1 MIDFHCHLDLYPEPG
16 LVLERL
22 AREKIYVLAVTTT
35 PLAWDGTRRLIGD
48 QPRVRIALGLHPQ
61 VVAERHKEVDILC
74 ARIAETRYVGEI
86 GLDGS
91 PDYRASFAIQQQV
104 LEKALSAC
112 AAHGGRVISLH
123 SRRAARQVLDAIEA
137 QPRCGTPVLHWFS
150 GTRAELERAIELG
163 CWFSVGPAMLR
174 SERGR
179 KLAEAM
185 PHDRVLTETDGPFA
199 KSAGQP
205 LMPWNAADAEDMLT
219 ELWKLPHAGVS
230 EVLHRNLRR
239 LVAEQS

>member
-1 MIDFHCHLDLYPEPG
+1 LIDFHCHLDLYPDPSP
-16 LVLERL
+16 VLERL
-22 AREKIYVLAVTTT
+22 GREQIYVLAVTTT

-91 PDYRASFAIQQQV
+91 PEYHASFTVQQQI
-104 LEKALSAC
+104 LKKALSAC
-112 AAHGGRVISLH
+112 ASNGGRVISMH
-123 SRRAARQVLDAIEA
+123 SRRAVRQVLDAIEA
-137 QPRCGTPVLHWFS
+137 QPRCGIPVMHWFS
-150 GTRAELERAIELG
+150 GTPAELGRAVELD

-185 PHDRVLTETDGPFA
+185 PRDRVLTETDGPFA
-199 KSAGQP
+199 KAAGRP
-205 LMPWNAADAEDMLT
+205 LMPWDAGDAEEMLAGF
-219 ELWKLPHAGVS
+219 WKLPHAGVTDI
-230 EVLHRNLRR
+230 LHRNLRR
-239 LVAEQS
+239 LVAEA

>member
-1 MIDFHCHLDLYPEPG
+1 MIDFHCHLDLYPDPSP
-16 LVLERL
+16 VLARL

-35 PLAWDGTRRLIGD
+35 PLAWDGTRQLIGD

-61 VVAERHKEVDILC
+61 VVAERHKEVEILC

-91 PDYRASFAIQQQV
+91 PDYRASFPMQQQV

-112 AAHGGRVISLH
+112 AANGGRVISLH

-137 QPRCGTPVLHWFS
+137 QPRCGTSVLHWFS
-150 GTRAELERAIELG
+150 GTHAELERAVELG

-174 SERGR
+174 SQRGR

-185 PHDRVLTETDGPFA
+185 PRDRVLTETDGPFA
-199 KSAGQP
+199 KSAGRP
-205 LMPWNAADAEDMLT
+205 LMPWNAADAEEMLAQI
-219 ELWKLPHAGVS
+219 WNLPHAGVT
-230 EVLHRNLRR
+230 EILHRNFHR
-239 LVAEQS
+239 LVADPS